1 MFCKTSCQILA
12 QLKEEGCK
20 TGVLI
25 QTVNGLASQA
35 TNNLSYKDALFEV
48 CSKLLFQVFFF
59 FLEKLKTWPE
69 KKQQDL

>member
-25 QTVNGLASQA
+25 RTVNGLASQA

-59 FLEKLKTWPE
+59 LEKLKTWPE